1 MKKFIRNHWKKFVLL
16 LVLIGIGFAIWKY
29 FANPLLAKL
38 KGETINPSDVYTVKK
53 GRVEVLFSASGTI
66 TAKQDIKV
74 TSKPSGILK
83 AIYVKEGEHVRKGQ
97 KLGLIKPGKNEFEDY
112 KPMPIYAEAEGTVIK
127 CVNSEDYRKSLS
139 DKDLSLPR
147 LGTFLTGTYDN
158 VSSATCFMRIV
169 NMDSLLISAYVTENE
184 VMKLKTG
191 MPVDVKVN
199 SLSGM
204 GARTKGKLSYISTQI
219 ETTGRWGDSSG
230 FLIITE
236 LENPDH
242 KILLGVSAEMSI
254 TIDKKEDVLT
264 IPANALFEK
273 GGKNYVFKY
282 LGGNKTEKTEI
293 QIGLTSDR
301 NVEVRQGL
309 SENDQVLTTLPYG
322 ESW

>member
-1 MKKFIRNHWKKFVLL
+1 MKNFIKKHWGKFVFIIILAAAC
-16 LVLIGIGFAIWKY
+16 FATWKY
-29 FANPLLAKL
+29 FAKPLMTKL
-38 KGETINPSDVYTVKK
+38 KGEEIKPSDIYTVRK
-53 GRVEVLFSASGTI
+53 GNVEVMFSASGTI
-66 TAKQDIKV
+66 TAKQDVKV
-74 TSKPSGILK
+74 NSKPSGILK
-83 AIYVKEGEHVRKGQ
+83 AVYVKEGEKVKKGQ

-112 KPMPIYAEAEGTVIK
+112 KPMPIYSEAEGTVLK
-127 CVNSEDYRKSLS
+127 CVNSDDYRKSLS

-158 VSSATCFMRIV
+158 VSSATCFLRIV

-191 MPVDVKVN
+191 MPVDVKIN
-199 SLSGM
+199 SLSGRES
-204 GARTKGKLSYISTQI
+204 RTKGKLTYVSTQI

-236 LENPDH
+236 LDNPEH
-242 KILLGVSAEMSI
+242 KILLGVTAEMNI
-254 TIDKKEDVLT
+254 VIDKKEDVLT

-282 LGGNKTEKTEI
+282 LGNNKTEKLEI
-293 QIGLTSDR
+293 EIGLSSDK
-301 NVEVRQGL
+301 NVEVRKGL
-309 SENDQVLTTLPYG
+309 AENDQVLTTLPYG

>member
-1 MKKFIRNHWKKFVLL
+1 MKNFIKKHWGKFVFIIILAAAC
-16 LVLIGIGFAIWKY
+16 FAAWKY
-29 FANPLLAKL
+29 FAKPLMAKL
-38 KGETINPSDVYTVKK
+38 KGEEIKQSDIYTVRK
-53 GRVEVLFSASGTI
+53 GNVEVMFSASGTI
-66 TAKQDIKV
+66 TAKQDVKV
-74 TSKPSGILK
+74 NSKPSGILK
-83 AIYVKEGEHVRKGQ
+83 AVYVKEGEKVKKGQ

-112 KPMPIYAEAEGTVIK
+112 KPMPIYSEAEGTVLK
-127 CVNSEDYRKSLS
+127 CVNSDDYRKSLS

-158 VSSATCFMRIV
+158 VSSATCFLRIV

-191 MPVDVKVN
+191 MPVDVKIN
-199 SLSGM
+199 SLSGRES
-204 GARTKGKLSYISTQI
+204 RTKGKLTYVSTQI

-236 LENPDH
+236 LDNPEH
-242 KILLGVSAEMSI
+242 KILLGVTAEMNI
-254 TIDKKEDVLT
+254 VIDKKEDVLT

-282 LGGNKTEKTEI
+282 LGNNKTEKLEI
-293 QIGLTSDR
+293 EIGLSSDK
-301 NVEVRQGL
+301 NVEVRKGL
-309 SENDQVLTTLPYG
+309 AENDQVLTTLPYG

>member
-1 MKKFIRNHWKKFVLL
+1 MKNFIKKHWKKFI
-16 LVLIGIGFAIWKY
+16 LVLILAAAVFAAWKY
-29 FANPLLAKL
+29 FAKPLIAKL
-38 KGETINPSDVYTVKK
+38 KGETINPADIYTVKK
-53 GRVEVLFSASGTI
+53 GNVEVMFSASGTI
-66 TAKQDIKV
+66 TAKQDFKV

-83 AIYVKEGEHVRKGQ
+83 AIYVQEGEQVKKGQ

-112 KPMPIYAEAEGTVIK
+112 KPMPIIAEAEGTVLK
-127 CVNSEDYRKSLS
+127 CVNSEDYRKSLA

-184 VMKLKTG
+184 VMKLKKG

-199 SLSGM
+199 SLSGRSS
-204 GARTKGKLSYISTQI
+204 RTKGELSYISTQI

-236 LENPDH
+236 LKNPEH
-242 KILLGVSAEMSI
+242 KILLGVTAEMSI

-273 GGKNYVFKY
+273 GGKTYAFKY

-293 QIGLTSDR
+293 EIGLTSDR
-301 NVEVRQGL
+301 NAEVKKGL